1 VTRAQVDPGPLARAL
16 LAPPGLVYGGLV
28 RLRNGL
34 YDRGLLRAQ
43 RVPCPVVALGNLTV
57 GGTGKTPLTSF
68 VAAALADAGYRV
80 GIVSRGYGRAGG
92 RAPLLVSDGRQVLA
106 DAARAGDE
114 PWLMARDNPAA
125 AVAVGA
131 DRVAAA
137 RLLLAAVPREV
148 LLLDDAFQH
157 RRLHRD
163 LDLLLVPA
171 HEPFGNGRILP
182 FGPLREPLS
191 GVARADAIVVTRGDG
206 RCPSPLQAI
215 LERHNPHVPVFHAS
229 LTPARFVPARGEP
242 VDPPAL
248 KGFAAFAFS
257 GIARPERFEA
267 DLAAAGVRVAGA
279 RRFADHHP
287 YRAGDLD
294 SIAAAARA
302 CGAEVLVTTEKD
314 MVRIPA
320 MPPVAPPLYALA
332 LSVSFA
338 GDGDLVGFI
347 LDRLRRE
354 GAAGPARTTGA
365 PGARR

>member
-1 VTRAQVDPGPLARAL
+1 VTSSQIDPGPLARVL
-16 LAPPGLVYGGLV
+16 LAPPGLLYGGLV
-28 RLRNGL
+28 RLRNRL
-34 YDRGLLRAQ
+34 YDRGLLRAH
-43 RVPCPVVALGNLTV
+43 RFPCPVVAFGNLTV

-68 VAAALADAGYRV
+68 VAAALAEAGYQV

-92 RAPLLVSDGRQVLA
+92 RTPLLVSDGRRLLA
-106 DAARAGDE
+106 DPAHAGDE
-114 PWLMARDNPAA
+114 PWLLARDNPSA

-137 RLLLAAVPREV
+137 RLLMATAPREI

-171 HEPFGNGRILP
+171 REPFGNGRILP

-206 RCPSPLQAI
+206 LCPSPLQAI
-215 LERHNPHVPVFHAS
+215 LERHNPHLPVFHANLRPS
-229 LTPARFVPARGEP
+229 RFVPARGEP
-242 VDPPAL
+242 VDLVAL

-267 DLAAAGVRVAGA
+267 DLASAGVRVAGA

-287 YRAGDLD
+287 YRSDDLA

-314 MVRIPA
+314 LVRIPA
-320 MPPVAPPLYALA
+320 MPEAPPLYALA
-332 LSVSFA
+332 LAVSFE

-347 LDRLRRE
+347 LDRVRAR
-354 GAAGPARTTGA
+354 GAARPGRAPAAQGR
-365 PGARR
+365 PR